1 MSLFFVIEL
10 HYEFKL
16 AGGKQMELFKNT
28 VKSIQPINK
37 EAMKKAWNRIDS
49 LTKPIG
55 SLGEIE
61 NIIAKM
67 AGITGKVHNKINK
80 KNVVIMCSDNGVVEE
95 GVSNCPKSVTATVT
109 NNFTREITGVY
120 VLSKFAGSDI
130 TIVDVGVDAEL
141 NNPKIINRKIAY
153 GTKSMMRGPAMTKE
167 QTIKAIEVGI
177 EIIDNLVVK
186 GYDLFGTGEMGVG
199 NTATSAAILSVF
211 SGLDVDMS
219 VGKGS
224 GITDEQYIIKKRVVQ
239 KAIEINNPDK
249 EDVIDVLSKVGG
261 FDIAG
266 LCGCF
271 LSAAKNRVPIVID
284 GFISGVA
291 ALCAYK
297 INPLVKEY
305 IFASHLSAEPGAAFA
320 MKEIGLEPMLNLNM
334 RLGEGSGCPLAFN
347 IIEAALFAM
356 DNMGTFEEA
365 ALDSS
370 EYVDIRINS

>member
-1 MSLFFVIEL
+1 
-10 HYEFKL
+10 
-16 AGGKQMELFKNT
+16 MELFKDT
-28 VKSIQPINK
+28 VNCIQRANK
-37 EAMKKAWNRIDS
+37 EAMKEAWDRIDS

-61 NIIAKM
+61 NIIAKI
-67 AGITGKVHNKINK
+67 AGITGKAHNKINK
-80 KNVVIMCSDNGVVEE
+80 KSVVIMCSDNGVVEE

-109 NNFTREITGVY
+109 KNFTKEITGVY

-141 NNPKIINRKIAY
+141 NNPKIINKKIAY
-153 GTKSMMRGPAMTKE
+153 GTKNMMKGPAMTKE
-167 QTIKAIEVGI
+167 EAIKAIETGI
-177 EIIDNLVVK
+177 SIIDDLVAK
-186 GYDLFGTGEMGVG
+186 GYNLFGTGEMGVG

-211 SGLDVDMS
+211 SGLEVELS

-224 GITDEQYIIKKRVVQ
+224 GITEEQFIIKKTVVK

-249 EDVIDVLSKVGG
+249 EDVIDVISKVGG

-297 INPLVKEY
+297 LNPLVKEY

-347 IIEAALFAM
+347 IIEAALFTM

-365 ALDSS
+365 TLDSC
-370 EYVDIRINS
+370 EYIDIRVK

>member
-1 MSLFFVIEL
+1 
-10 HYEFKL
+10 
-16 AGGKQMELFKNT
+16 MELLKDTLNL
-28 VKSIQPINK
+28 IEPLNK
-37 EAMKKAWNRIDS
+37 EAMKKAWDRLDS
-49 LTKPIG
+49 LSKPIG

-61 NIIAKM
+61 SIIAKM
-67 AGITGKVHNKINK
+67 AGITGSVHNKINK

-109 NNFTREITGVY
+109 NNFTKEITGVY
-120 VLSKFAGSDI
+120 VLSKFAQSDI
-130 TIVDVGVDAEL
+130 TVVDIGVDADF
-141 NNPKIINRKIAY
+141 NNPKIINKKIAY
-153 GTKSMMRGPAMTKE
+153 GTMNMMKGPAMTRK

-177 EIIDNLVVK
+177 DTIDDLVGK

-199 NTATSAAILSVF
+199 NTATSAAILGVF
-211 SGLDVDMS
+211 SGLEVDMT

-224 GITDEQYIIKKRVVQ
+224 GITEEQFINKKLVIK
-239 KAIEINNPDK
+239 KAIEVNKPDK
-249 EDVIDVLSKVGG
+249 NDVIDVLSKVGG

-284 GFISGVA
+284 GFIASAA

-297 INPLVKEY
+297 LNPLVKGY
-305 IFASHLSAEPGAAFA
+305 IFASHLSAEPGATYI

-347 IIEAALFAM
+347 IIEAALYTM
-356 DNMGTFEEA
+356 NNMGTFEDA
-365 ALDSS
+365 TLDSKK
-370 EYVDIRINS
+370 YIDIREK

>member
-1 MSLFFVIEL
+1 
-10 HYEFKL
+10 
-16 AGGKQMELFKNT
+16 MELLENT
-28 VKSIQPINK
+28 LEYIKPANK
-37 EAMKKAWNRIDS
+37 EVMKKAWDRLDS

-67 AGITGKVHNKINK
+67 AGITGEIHNTINK
-80 KNVVIMCSDNGVVEE
+80 KNIVIMCSDNGVVEE

-109 NNFTREITGVY
+109 NNFTKKITGVY

-130 TIVDVGVDAEL
+130 TVVDVGVDVDF

-153 GTKSMMRGPAMTKE
+153 GTMNMMKGPAMTRQ

-177 EIIDNLVVK
+177 EIIDNLVTK

-211 SGLDVDMS
+211 SGLEVDIS

-224 GITDEQYIIKKRVVQ
+224 GITEEQFINKKRVIK
-239 KAIEINNPDK
+239 KAIEVNKPDK
-249 EDVIDVLSKVGG
+249 NDVIDVLSKVGG

-271 LSAAKNRVPIVID
+271 LAAAKNRVPIVID
-284 GFISGVA
+284 GFIASAA

-297 INPLVKEY
+297 LNPTVKEY
-305 IFASHLSAEPGAAFA
+305 IFASHLSAEPGAAFI
-320 MKEIGLEPMLNLNM
+320 MKEIGLTPMLNLNM

-347 IIEAALFAM
+347 IIEAALFTM
-356 DNMGTFEEA
+356 NNMGTFEEA
-365 ALDSS
+365 TLDSKK
-370 EYVDIRINS
+370 YIDIRDHSTLQN

>member
-1 MSLFFVIEL
+1 
-10 HYEFKL
+10 
-16 AGGKQMELFKNT
+16 MELFKDT
-28 VKSIQPINK
+28 VNCIQPVNK
-37 EAMKKAWNRIDS
+37 EAMKEAWNRIDS

-61 NIIAKM
+61 NIIAKI
-67 AGITGKVHNKINK
+67 AGITGKAHNKINK
-80 KNVVIMCSDNGVVEE
+80 KSVVIMCSDNGVVEE

-109 NNFTREITGVY
+109 KNFTKEITGVY

-141 NNPKIINRKIAY
+141 NNPKIINKKIAY
-153 GTKSMMRGPAMTKE
+153 GTKNMMKGPAMTKE
-167 QTIKAIEVGI
+167 EAIKAIETGI
-177 EIIDNLVVK
+177 SIIDDLVAK
-186 GYDLFGTGEMGVG
+186 GYNLFGTGEMGVG

-211 SGLDVDMS
+211 SGLEVELS

-224 GITDEQYIIKKRVVQ
+224 GITEEQFIIKKTVVK

-297 INPLVKEY
+297 LNPLVKEY

-347 IIEAALFAM
+347 IIEAALFTM

-365 ALDSS
+365 TLDSC
-370 EYVDIRINS
+370 EYIDIRVK

>member
-1 MSLFFVIEL
+1 
-10 HYEFKL
+10 
-16 AGGKQMELFKNT
+16 MEILKNT
-28 VKSIQPINK
+28 LQCIEPLNK
-37 EAMKKAWNRIDS
+37 EATKNAWNRLDS

-67 AGITGKVHNKINK
+67 AGITGKIHNKINK
-80 KNVVIMCSDNGVVEE
+80 KNVVIMCSDNGVVDE

-109 NNFTREITGVY
+109 NNFTKKITGVY

-130 TIVDVGVDAEL
+130 TVVDVGVDVDFS
-141 NNPKIINRKIAY
+141 NSKIINKKIAY
-153 GTKSMMRGPAMTKE
+153 GTMNMMKGPAMTRE

-177 EIIDNLVVK
+177 ETVDDLVGK

-211 SGLDVDMS
+211 SGLEVDMT

-224 GITDEQYIIKKRVVQ
+224 GITEEQYIHKKTVIKKS
-239 KAIEINNPDK
+239 IEINMPDK
-249 EDVIDVLSKVGG
+249 NDVIDVLSKVGG
-261 FDIAG
+261 FDIAA

-284 GFISGVA
+284 GFISSAA

-297 INPLVKEY
+297 LNPLVIGY
-305 IFASHLSAEPGAAFA
+305 IFASHLSAEPGAAFI
-320 MKEIGLEPMLNLNM
+320 MNEMGLKPMLNLNM

-347 IIEAALFAM
+347 IIEAALFTM

-365 ALDSS
+365 KLDSNK
-370 EYVDIRINS
+370 YIDIRENTIG